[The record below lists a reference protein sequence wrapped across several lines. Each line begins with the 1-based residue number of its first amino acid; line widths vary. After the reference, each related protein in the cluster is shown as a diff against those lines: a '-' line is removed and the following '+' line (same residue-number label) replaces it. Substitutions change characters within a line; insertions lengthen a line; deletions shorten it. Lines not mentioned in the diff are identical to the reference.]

1 MFIVQLLIGIAG
13 GIAAGLQ
20 APFTGVLGQ
29 KVGDLG
35 SVFITYGGG
44 AVLIA
49 IITLIAGG
57 GGLSEWRSVPWY
69 VFLAGPMGLIIIGSL
84 SYTVPRLGTS
94 TATTLFVLS
103 WLIFSAIVDH
113 FGWFGLETRSLDLS
127 RTLGIGALILGTWLV
142 IR

>member
-29 KVGDLG
+29 RVGDMG

-44 AVLIA
+44 AIVIA
-49 IITLIAGG
+49 LITLLSGG
-57 GGLSEWRSVPWY
+57 GGLSEWRSLPWY
-69 VFLAGPMGLIIIGSL
+69 VYLAGPMGLIIIGSL
-84 SYTVPRLGTS
+84 SYTVPRLGTGS
-94 TATTLFVLS
+94 ATTLFVLS
-103 WLIFSAIVDH
+103 WLIFSAVTDH
-113 FGWFGLETRSLDLS
+113 FGWFGVAQRPFDLS
-127 RTLGIGALILGTWLV
+127 RIIGTGALLLGTWLV

>member
-1 MFIVQLLIGIAG
+1 MFIIQLLVGIAG

-49 IITLIAGG
+49 VITLFAGG

-103 WLIFSAIVDH
+103 WLIFSALVDH
-113 FGWFGLETRSLDLS
+113 FGWFGLEARALDLS